1 MVVVDSFKQTNPMF
15 PLKPP

>member
-1 MVVVDSFKQTNPMF
+1 MVVDSFKQTNPMF